1 MLTFD
6 NLRNGRKYLQM
17 KIDSSYISTTI
28 KSNKIEKWA
37 EDVNRYFFKE
47 EIQMANEHI
56 KNAQN
61 HY

>member
-1 MLTFD
+1 
-6 NLRNGRKYLQM
+6 M
-17 KIDSSYISTTI
+17 KIDSSCISTTI